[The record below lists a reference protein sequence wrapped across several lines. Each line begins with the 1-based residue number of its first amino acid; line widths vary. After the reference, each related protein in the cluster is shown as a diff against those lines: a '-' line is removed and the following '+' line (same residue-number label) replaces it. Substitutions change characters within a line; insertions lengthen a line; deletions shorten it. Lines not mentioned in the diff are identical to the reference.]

1 MGTLLG
7 IFGFSA
13 FAALLVDKV
22 FGSLVESTSTAA
34 NASRYALFT
43 GTWTAVT
50 TAGGMRH
57 ARNSV
62 SRFRKRSK
70 TVSKFIDRTKE
81 D

>member
-43 GTWTAVT
+43 GTAVT